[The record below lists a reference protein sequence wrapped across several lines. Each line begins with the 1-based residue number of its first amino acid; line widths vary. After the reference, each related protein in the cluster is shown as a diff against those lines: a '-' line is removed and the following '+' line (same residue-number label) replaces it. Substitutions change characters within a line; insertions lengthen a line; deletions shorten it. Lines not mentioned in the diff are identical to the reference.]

1 MRVKNRKCIRHLSLK
16 ALLASFK
23 RNMIAITAIALTTLL
38 FTSLFTLGLS
48 INSTYQ
54 TYTFRQV
61 GGRNHG
67 TFKEVNIEQI
77 KALSSH
83 PKVKASGVR
92 INIGINNQGIF
103 AKAPAEIGY
112 FDSNSAAWSYHIP
125 DFGRLPESGNEIA
138 MDVEALRKMGIT
150 PKIGTEI
157 TLNYTVNDKEQSGIE
172 RIDTFILTGWWE
184 YDEISPV
191 HAILVSREYVKQ
203 VEAESIAEGLHSF
216 RTDLDIMLASSINIR
231 NTMEKIETELGY
243 QWEDASAD
251 NCVRIGVNWG
261 YTSAELAS
269 NIDLELVV
277 SMAALLILIIFT
289 GYLIIYNIFQISV
302 TGDIRFYGLLKTIGT
317 TPQQLKAIIRN
328 QAMLLSAV
336 GIPIGIIGGYIVGA
350 VLTPF
355 MLSGSFYEGHGAV
368 STSPVI
374 FAGSGIFALI
384 TVFMSCAKPGK
395 IAAKVSPIEAAK
407 YTGVSSAKKS
417 RSSTNGAKVYRMAFA
432 NLGRN
437 RLKTGLVILS
447 LSLAVVLLNTLY
459 TFVGGFDME
468 KYLGAMTAA
477 DFIVGNTE
485 YFNFACEDKAAALDD
500 DMITDI
506 GLHTENESAGKGYAV
521 SGMRPS
527 CWISEEMWREQFGV
541 RYDKETAQRYM
552 EHNSDKDG
560 NVMSELLIEGLDRV
574 LFEKITVVEGSIEP
588 LFLEDR
594 HAIAIQ
600 VNVDDYGNVADGTY
614 PEIGDT
620 LRTTFVKDGWYIDS
634 RTGEKS
640 DENTPSEYLEW
651 HTEDSYDIE
660 YIVCAHVIVPY
671 SMSFRMYS
679 GNGYNAILPI
689 EKLQADSTVVPHPV
703 FYLFDTPNEEAELEA
718 EHYLAELTAGDISP
732 VMYESKDTK
741 RAEFEEFQNMF
752 LFLGG
757 ILCFIVGFVGLLN
770 FLNAMITG
778 ILSRQRESAVMQ
790 AIGMTRRQL
799 KLMLVWEGIFY
810 ALGAAIFSLALTVVM
825 SPLAG
830 KFLEGMFWFYSYRFN
845 ILPVFAAAAFFVVL
859 GIVIPLWIY
868 PFAARTSI
876 VERLRESW

>member
-16 ALLASFK
+16 ALLASWK

-83 PKVKASGVR
+83 PKVQASGVR

-103 AKAPAEIGY
+103 AKVPAEIGY

-157 TLNYTVNDKEQSGIE
+157 TLNYTVNDKEQIGIE

-368 STSPVI
+368 ST
-374 FAGSGIFALI
+374 
-384 TVFMSCAKPGK
+384 
-395 IAAKVSPIEAAK
+395 
-407 YTGVSSAKKS
+407 
-417 RSSTNGAKVYRMAFA
+417 
-432 NLGRN
+432 
-437 RLKTGLVILS
+437 
-447 LSLAVVLLNTLY
+447 
-459 TFVGGFDME
+459 
-468 KYLGAMTAA
+468 
-477 DFIVGNTE
+477 
-485 YFNFACEDKAAALDD
+485 
-500 DMITDI
+500 
-506 GLHTENESAGKGYAV
+506 
-521 SGMRPS
+521 
-527 CWISEEMWREQFGV
+527 
-541 RYDKETAQRYM
+541 
-552 EHNSDKDG
+552 
-560 NVMSELLIEGLDRV
+560 
-574 LFEKITVVEGSIEP
+574 
-588 LFLEDR
+588 
-594 HAIAIQ
+594 
-600 VNVDDYGNVADGTY
+600 
-614 PEIGDT
+614 
-620 LRTTFVKDGWYIDS
+620 
-634 RTGEKS
+634 
-640 DENTPSEYLEW
+640 
-651 HTEDSYDIE
+651 
-660 YIVCAHVIVPY
+660 
-671 SMSFRMYS
+671 
-679 GNGYNAILPI
+679 
-689 EKLQADSTVVPHPV
+689 
-703 FYLFDTPNEEAELEA
+703 
-718 EHYLAELTAGDISP
+718 
-732 VMYESKDTK
+732 
-741 RAEFEEFQNMF
+741 
-752 LFLGG
+752 
-757 ILCFIVGFVGLLN
+757 
-770 FLNAMITG
+770 
-778 ILSRQRESAVMQ
+778 
-790 AIGMTRRQL
+790 
-799 KLMLVWEGIFY
+799 
-810 ALGAAIFSLALTVVM
+810 
-825 SPLAG
+825 
-830 KFLEGMFWFYSYRFN
+830 
-845 ILPVFAAAAFFVVL
+845 
-859 GIVIPLWIY
+859 
-868 PFAARTSI
+868 
-876 VERLRESW
+876 